1 MTIDIVIPV
10 FNAAPLLA
18 RCLIALD
25 RHTTPDAA
33 RVTVIDD
40 ASPDPQI
47 APLLREWQQRSPLR
61 PQVLRNEENLGFIGS
76 VNRGIAATCG
86 DVLLLNADTEVT
98 PGWLAR
104 MRGALANDPRVATVT
119 PFSNN
124 AEICSWPD
132 FCKAAAVPADPER
145 IAQAF
150 ADSGVPCYPELPT
163 AVGFCMLIR
172 RATLTAIGDFD
183 RATFGR
189 GYGEENDFCLRAA
202 AHGWRNVLA
211 DDCYVVH
218 AGGGSFAPL
227 GLKPGGDNLARL
239 LARYPRYND
248 AVAEFIAA
256 DPLASRRARVSQR
269 YRELCGAEHS
279 PDSNTA

>member
-1 MTIDIVIPV
+1 MSIDIVIPV
-10 FNAAPLLA
+10 YNAAILLE

-25 RHTTPDAA
+25 RHTAPNAA

-47 APLLREWQQRSPLR
+47 KPLLDAWQQRSPLR
-61 PQVLRNEENLGFIGS
+61 PVVLRNELNLGFVGS
-76 VNRGIAATCG
+76 VNRGIAATDG

-104 MRGALANDPRVATVT
+104 MRDALASDQRIASVT

-124 AEICSWPD
+124 AEICSWPE
-132 FCKAAAVPADPER
+132 FCKAAAVPADPDR
-145 IAQAF
+145 IACAF
-150 ADSGVPCYPELPT
+150 ASSGAPSYPDLPT

-172 RATLTAIGDFD
+172 RATLAAIGDFD

-211 DDCYVVH
+211 DDAYVVH

-239 LARYPRYND
+239 LARYPRYN
-248 AVAEFIAA
+248 AQVAAFIAA
-256 DPLASRRARVSQR
+256 DPLAGRRAQVSRR
-269 YRELCGAEHS
+269 YLELCSAE
-279 PDSNTA
+279 AAA